1 MKNLRTLIIS
11 HGFKVNESDKC
22 IYYKSENDICTI
34 ICLYVDDL
42 LIFGLN
48 IYAINSVKS
57 LLSASFDMK
66 DLGKASVILGIKITG
81 SKRGFS
87 LDQSH

>member
-11 HGFKVNESDKC
+11 HGFKVNESVKC

-42 LIFGLN
+42 LIFWSN
-48 IYAINSVKS
+48 IHAINSVKS
-57 LLSASFDMK
+57 LLSANFNMK
-66 DLGKASVILGIKITG
+66 DLDEASVILGIKITG

-87 LDQSH
+87 FDQSH